1 MWIKAQ
7 NNNIYRREAF
17 FMFDIESS
25 IDANIQHHFLRARL
39 TPALP
44 STMASGLKSAD
55 PGAVIL
61 GEFKTAEQARQAL
74 ARLFPDRSEIIDM
87 SQID

>member
-7 NNNIYRREAF
+7 NGNIYRREAF
-17 FMFDIESS
+17 FMFNIESS

-44 STMASGLKSAD
+44 STMASGLKAAD
-55 PGAVIL
+55 PGAVLL
-61 GEFKTAEQARQAL
+61 GEFKTVEHAQQAL
-74 ARLFPDRSEIIDM
+74 ARLFPDRNELIDM
-87 SQID
+87 SQLD

>member
-7 NNNIYRREAF
+7 NGNIYRREAF

-61 GEFKTAEQARQAL
+61 GEFKTSEHARQAL
-74 ARLFPDRSEIIDM
+74 ARLFPERSELVDM
-87 SQID
+87 SLVD